1 MFLTAFIKAV
11 DEYAPLIRCGAATAG
26 NDHRLGSAE
35 APPAIISL
43 YLGEQLSTVLEDIAE
58 AKPSSKKDRQF
69 VKLGVSML
77 PQLPKDL
84 TDRNRTS
91 PIAFTGNKFEYRMV
105 GSSQTISNANV
116 YINTAMAEVLEEVA
130 DRLEKATDRDLESHC
145 IIKEFYKNHKRVIFN
160 GNGYDAA
167 WEVEAKK
174 RGLPN
179 FCDTVSALPEMM
191 SEKNL
196 HLLASQNVLSRS
208 EVQSRVEISLQT
220 YSKQI
225 NVEAAI
231 MVEMCRKYV
240 IPSVT
245 KYLGILSQSIAN
257 QEAIG
262 LEATDQRKIATT
274 LSSTL
279 NKSIAAT
286 EELHINIAKALSY
299 KEEVLKQAQLYRDEV
314 SNQMLALRSHIDI
327 METHTDKGL
336 WPFPSY
342 DDLLFRL

>member
-1 MFLTAFIKAV
+1 
-11 DEYAPLIRCGAATAG
+11 
-26 NDHRLGSAE
+26 
-35 APPAIISL
+35 
-43 YLGEQLSTVLEDIAE
+43 
-58 AKPSSKKDRQF
+58 
-69 VKLGVSML
+69 
-77 PQLPKDL
+77 
-84 TDRNRTS
+84 
-91 PIAFTGNKFEYRMV
+91 MV
-105 GSSQTISNANV
+105 GSSQSISNANI
-116 YINTAMAEVLEEVA
+116 YLNTAMASVLEEIA
-130 DRLEKATDRDLESHC
+130 DRLEKATDIDIESHC

-167 WEVEAKK
+167 WEAEAKK

-179 FCDTVSALPEMM
+179 FSDTVSALPEML
-191 SEKNL
+191 SEKSL
-196 HLLASQNVLSRS
+196 HLLASQKVLSRS

-220 YSKQI
+220 YSKQV

-245 KYLGILSQSIAN
+245 RYLGILSESIAH

-262 LEATDQRKIATT
+262 LEAIEQRKIATT

-279 NKSIAAT
+279 NKSIAVT
-286 EELHINIAKALSY
+286 EELHVSIAKALSF

-314 SNQMLALRSHIDI
+314 SNQMLTLRSHVDV
-327 METHTDKGL
+327 METYTDKGI